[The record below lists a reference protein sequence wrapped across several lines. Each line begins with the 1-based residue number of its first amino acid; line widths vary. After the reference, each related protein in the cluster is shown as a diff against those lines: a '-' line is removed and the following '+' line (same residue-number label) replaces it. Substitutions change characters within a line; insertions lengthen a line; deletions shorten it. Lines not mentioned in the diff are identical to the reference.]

1 MTKGKWRITLWAIV
15 DQQSNIWEI
24 DNLPNRLTLFRV
36 VLIPIIVGFL
46 YLIKFTVIPEEILKY
61 GILAS
66 FFFFIASVTDF
77 FDGYIAR
84 KRNIETIIG
93 SFLDPI
99 ADKFLVVSSLIMLL
113 SLDRIY
119 DWVVIILVVRELYM
133 TSLRLLASNQN
144 LSVPVNHLGKWK
156 TATQMFG
163 IPFLMI
169 GGVWGNIPFNL
180 LGKVFIIISA
190 LLSVISATIYTLGLL
205 KTVQQKR
212 KLKKVK

>member
-1 MTKGKWRITLWAIV
+1 MDENNK
-15 DQQSNIWEI
+15 IWEI

-36 VLIPIIVGFL
+36 ILIPIIVGFL
-46 YLIKFTVIPEEILKY
+46 YLIKFTDIQTEILKY

-84 KRNIETIIG
+84 KRNIETVIG

-113 SLDRIY
+113 SLGRIY

-133 TSLRLLASNQN
+133 TSLRLLASNQS
-144 LSVPVNHLGKWK
+144 LQVPVNYLGKWK

-169 GGVWGNIPFNL
+169 GGVWVGIDFNL
-180 LGKVFIIISA
+180 LGKVFIVISA
-190 LLSVISATIYTLGLL
+190 VLSIISATIYTLGLL
-205 KTVQQKR
+205 RTVQQKR
-212 KLKKVK
+212 KLKKAK

>member
-1 MTKGKWRITLWAIV
+1 M
-15 DQQSNIWEI
+15 DQNNNIWEI

-46 YLIKFTVIPEEILKY
+46 YLIKFTDIQSEILTY
-61 GILAS
+61 GVLAS

-84 KRNIETIIG
+84 KRNIETVIG

-99 ADKFLVVSSLIMLL
+99 ADKFLVVSALIMLL

-144 LSVPVNHLGKWK
+144 LQVPVSYLGKWK

-169 GGVWGNIPFNL
+169 GGVWVNIPFNL

-212 KLKKVK
+212 KLKKAK